1 MTSARAAATGLTA
14 FDVSTC
20 SRHGLA
26 VFDVSTCSRRLVSS
40 AAYTP
45 SLIAVV
51 GGRGAAA
58 GGDGGAQDGP
68 QDAADDAHHDATDAE
83 LPGER

>member
-1 MTSARAAATGLTA
+1 MA

-20 SRHGLA
+20 S
-26 VFDVSTCSRRLVSS
+26 CRLVSS